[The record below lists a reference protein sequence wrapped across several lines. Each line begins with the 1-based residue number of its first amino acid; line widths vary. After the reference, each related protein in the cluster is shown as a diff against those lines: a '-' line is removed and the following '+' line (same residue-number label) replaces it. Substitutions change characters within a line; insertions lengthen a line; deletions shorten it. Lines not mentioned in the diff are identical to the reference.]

1 MDGCWTL
8 QQFCLATLDSGE
20 GKLIGGICPQKNMA
34 KTVADLDLDD
44 EHITIGVQDTLQE
57 GARRMLSISGG
68 IVVVLNDKNHVKGVL
83 GHNQFLKAMSESANS
98 SESKCAEWMEMDFL
112 QVHQTDKLKHV
123 LSEIK
128 KRSPQ
133 AVVAVDEN
141 DEFCGYFSPSDYQDA
156 SNLVSTMKSLG
167 M

>member
-1 MDGCWTL
+1 
-8 QQFCLATLDSGE
+8 
-20 GKLIGGICPQKNMA
+20 MA
-34 KTVADLDLDD
+34 KTVADLNLDD
-44 EHITIGVQDTLQE
+44 EHITIGIEDTIQE

-68 IVVVLNDKNHVKGVL
+68 IVIVLSNDNKVRGVL
-83 GHNQFLKAMSESANS
+83 GHNQFLKAMAESVDATT
-98 SESKCAEWMEMDFL
+98 SKCAEWMEMDFL
-112 QVHQTDKLKHV
+112 KVEQKDTLKHV

-141 DEFCGYFSPSDYQDA
+141 DEFCGYFSPNDYQEA
-156 SNLVSTMKSLG
+156 SSLVNTLRTIG

>member
-1 MDGCWTL
+1 
-8 QQFCLATLDSGE
+8 
-20 GKLIGGICPQKNMA
+20 MA

-44 EHITIGVQDTLQE
+44 EHITVGVQDTLQE
-57 GARRMLSISGG
+57 GARRMLSIPGG

-83 GHNQFLKAMSESANS
+83 GNNQFLKALAESVDTSNAT
-98 SESKCAEWMEMDFL
+98 CADWMEMDFL
-112 QVHQTDKLKHV
+112 QVHKTDRLKHV

-141 DEFCGYFSPSDYQDA
+141 DELCGYFSPSDYQEA
-156 SNLVSTMKSLG
+156 SNLVNTMKSLG

>member
-1 MDGCWTL
+1 ML
-8 QQFCLATLDSGE
+8 RQV
-20 GKLIGGICPQKNMA
+20 NMA
-34 KTVADLDLDD
+34 KTVADLNLDD
-44 EHITIGVQDTLQE
+44 EHITIGIEDTIQE

-68 IVVVLNDKNHVKGVL
+68 IVIVLSNDNKVRGVL
-83 GHNQFLKAMSESANS
+83 GHNQFLKAMAESVDAS
-98 SESKCAEWMEMDFL
+98 TSMCAEWMEMDFL
-112 QVHQTDKLKHV
+112 KVEQKDTLKYV

-141 DEFCGYFSPSDYQDA
+141 DEFCGYFSPSDYQEA
-156 SNLVSTMKSLG
+156 SSLVSTLQTIG

>member
-1 MDGCWTL
+1 ML
-8 QQFCLATLDSGE
+8 RQV
-20 GKLIGGICPQKNMA
+20 NMA
-34 KTVADLDLDD
+34 KTVADLNLDD
-44 EHITIGVQDTLQE
+44 EHITIGIEDTIQE

-68 IVVVLNDKNHVKGVL
+68 IVIVLSNDNKVRGVL
-83 GHNQFLKAMSESANS
+83 GHNQFLKAMAESVDAS
-98 SESKCAEWMEMDFL
+98 TSTCVEWMEMDFL
-112 QVHQTDKLKHV
+112 KVEQKDTLKYV

-141 DEFCGYFSPSDYQDA
+141 DEFCGYFSPSDYQEA
-156 SNLVSTMKSLG
+156 SSLVSTLQTIG